1 VVAVTIRAISGLVV
15 LNLFI
20 LSTGAGV
27 LWGLRGWRWWT
38 ELVRLAGVAYV
49 LGLAALMVLMS
60 LELVVGVPVG
70 SVTIALD
77 GLALV
82 AAGVLW
88 RRARG
93 GTWPGPSPVGWRFPR
108 LSVFVALFVA
118 GIVVYLEG
126 MFRSERLSGVV
137 NEFDSWAFWM
147 PKAEWI
153 YYVAGLDQNVLKLL
167 PNGSYPPGLTSVQ
180 AAAFHAMGAADT
192 ASLHLQYWFLAVG
205 FLAAVA
211 GALAHRVRPTI
222 LVPAL
227 LAVMIAPSLAAR
239 AMTTYA
245 DIPLGY
251 LVAGAALLMLLWV
264 DEHEP
269 WQLGGATLLLAAAML
284 TKREGILFAAAVV
297 LAAFVASWGDSRR
310 SWPRLAV
317 AGVTAFALALP
328 WRLWFTPQG
337 IPSDAPSSGYV
348 GSFEHLD
355 RVWPSIRLVVTTL
368 FDQDLW
374 PFVSVLALAA
384 ILLAALARAWTVAVY
399 SAAFVVGGVAAS
411 AWAIWSNTSLRLSEE
426 DSLNPIVRLT
436 GTTILVLAALTPP
449 LLQSAWDG
457 SRASTPVTSRRA
469 APGPDGILWRS
480 LGAWAIVLVGV
491 LSHPASMLLGYSGSG
506 LPGGSPRFPG
516 PGDCVV
522 APRSERPVRLVVGYT
537 SSYPAALELRRRA
550 RRAGLG
556 PVEMGQDG
564 CGRVRVFIDDLAT
577 VAAGRRLAGIAH
589 AAGLESTLELDTR

>member
-1 VVAVTIRAISGLVV
+1 VVVVTIRAIGGLVV
-15 LNLFI
+15 LNLFV
-20 LSTGAGV
+20 LATGAGV

-38 ELVRLAGVAYV
+38 EFVRLAGVAYL
-49 LGLAALMVLMS
+49 LGLAALMVLME
-60 LELVVGVPVG
+60 LELVLGLPLG
-70 SVTIALD
+70 SVTVGLD
-77 GLALV
+77 GLGLV

-93 GTWPGPSPVGWRFPR
+93 GTWPGRSPAGWQFPR

-118 GIVVYLEG
+118 GIVVCLEST
-126 MFRSERLSGVV
+126 FRSERLSGVV

-153 YYVAGLDQNVLKLL
+153 YYVGGLDRDVLKLL

-180 AAAFHAMGAADT
+180 AAAFHAMGGADT

-205 FLAAVA
+205 FVAAVA

-227 LAVMIAPSLAAR
+227 LAVMVAPSLVAR

-269 WQLGGATLLLAAAML
+269 WQLAGATLLLAAAML
-284 TKREGILFAAAVV
+284 TKREGILFAAAVL
-297 LAAFVASWGDSRR
+297 LAAVVASWGDSRR
-310 SWPRLAV
+310 SWRRLAM
-317 AGVTAFALALP
+317 AGAAAFALALP
-328 WRLWFTPQG
+328 WRVWFTLQG
-337 IPSDAPSSGYV
+337 IPSDAPAAGYL

-355 RVWPSIRLVVTTL
+355 RVWPSLRLVVTTL

-374 PFVSVLALAA
+374 PFVSVLAVAA
-384 ILLAALARAWTVAVY
+384 VLLAALARRWRVALY
-399 SAAFVVGGVAAS
+399 AAVFVVGAVAAS
-411 AWAIWSNTSLRLSEE
+411 TWAIWSNTSLGFSEQ
-426 DSLNPIVRLT
+426 DSLNPVVRLT
-436 GTTILVLAALTPP
+436 GTTILVLAVLAPL

-457 SRASTPVTSRRA
+457 SGASKTVTLRRA
-469 APGPDGILWRS
+469 VPGPDGILWRS

-491 LSHPASMLLGYSGSG
+491 LSHPGSMILGYSGSG

-516 PGDCVV
+516 PFDCVV
-522 APRSERPVRLVVGYT
+522 APRPERPVRLVVGHT
-537 SSYPAALELRRRA
+537 NSYPAAVELRRRA
-550 RRAGLG
+550 QSAGLES
-556 PVEMGQDG
+556 VEMGQDG
-564 CGRVRVFIDDLAT
+564 CGRVRIFVDDLAT
-577 VAAGRRLAGIAH
+577 VAAGRRLAGIAR
-589 AAGLESTLELDTR
+589 AAGLDPTLELDPS